1 MPAVEEI
8 SESLIRENITRAV
21 ADVFK
26 TMMGR
31 SAAPKAA
38 GPGAAP
44 ETPGIS
50 PAQVVGTVGFIGDV
64 NGLVYLY
71 LDESFANQC
80 TSQILG
86 MSPFELQTRGEGIVN
101 DAIGELTN
109 MVVGSFKNALCDAGY
124 PCKLTIP
131 SIMRGR
137 NFCIQSTRMA
147 ERRSYRFTSGGH
159 DVVTDIIIRSGD

>member
-1 MPAVEEI
+1 MPAAAEI
-8 SESLIRENITRAV
+8 SECLIRENISRAV

-31 SAAPKAA
+31 SAILSVAHAAERGEAP
-38 GPGAAP
+38 G
-44 ETPGIS
+44 TS
-50 PAQVVGTVGFIGDV
+50 VDQVIGTVGFIGDL

-71 LDESFANQC
+71 LDEGFANQC
-80 TSQILG
+80 TGQILG
-86 MSPFELQTRGEGIVN
+86 LNAFELAAAGAEVVN

-131 SIMRGR
+131 SILRAR
-137 NFCIQSTRMA
+137 NFCIQSTRRA
-147 ERRSYRFTSGGH
+147 EHRSYRFTCGSH
-159 DVVTDIIIRSGD
+159 RLVADIIIKSGD

>member
-8 SESLIRENITRAV
+8 SESLIRENITSAV
-21 ADVFK
+21 GDVFK
-26 TMMGR
+26 TKMGR
-31 SAAPKAA
+31 TVAPLPAET
-38 GPGAAP
+38 P
-44 ETPGIS
+44 ETRDAGSGGP
-50 PAQVVGTVGFIGDV
+50 QVVGTVGFIGDV

-71 LDESFANQC
+71 FDESFATQC
-80 TSQILG
+80 TAQILG
-86 MSPFELQTRGEGIVN
+86 MNSLELQARGEDVVN

-131 SIMRGR
+131 SILRGR

-147 ERRSYRFTSGGH
+147 ERRSYRFVSGGQR
-159 DVVTDIIIRSGD
+159 VVTDIIIKSGD